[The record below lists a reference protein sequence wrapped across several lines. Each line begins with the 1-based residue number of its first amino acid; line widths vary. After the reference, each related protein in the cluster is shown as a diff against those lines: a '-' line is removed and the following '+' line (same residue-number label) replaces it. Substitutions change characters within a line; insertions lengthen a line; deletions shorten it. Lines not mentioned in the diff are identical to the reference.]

1 MLDIVT
7 KPYFLVPFCAL
18 AYAAAAV
25 GMKWASDGHGMGAA
39 LLIVSCLGIAVALEI
54 ILLQRVSLG
63 LTYVAI
69 LIAETVLIL
78 GVATLMGEGL
88 SARQMAGA
96 ALVLAGAAVIS
107 V

>member
-25 GMKWASDGHGMGAA
+25 GMKWASDGHGVAA
-39 LLIVSCLGIAVALEI
+39 AVLIVACLGVAAVLEI

-63 LTYVAI
+63 LAYVAI
-69 LIAETVLIL
+69 LVAETLLIL
-78 GVATLMGEGL
+78 GVAMAMGEGL
-88 SARQMAGA
+88 NARQMAGA
-96 ALVLAGAAVIS
+96 AMVLAGAAVIS